1 MSSRQ
6 LWKGRGSS
14 LFQINVGDEVVR
26 YLAGELRM
34 ELTVTEVTH
43 DRIICGD
50 WEFDRTTGAEIDDVL
65 DWGPPPKST
74 GSYIVKEDS

>member
-1 MSSRQ
+1 MSSGQ
-6 LWKGRGSS
+6 LSKGRPSHLS
-14 LFQINVGDEVVR
+14 QVSVGDVVIR

-34 ELTVTEVTH
+34 SLTVTDVTH

-50 WEFDRTTGAEIDDVL
+50 WEFDRTTGAEIDEVL

>member
-1 MSSRQ
+1 LLKGHAYSLSRV
-6 LWKGRGSS
+6 
-14 LFQINVGDEVVR
+14 NVGDVVVR

-50 WEFDRTTGAEIDDVL
+50 WEFDQTTGAEIDEVL
-65 DWGPPPKST
+65 GWGPPPKST

>member
-14 LFQINVGDEVVR
+14 LFQVNGGDVVVR

-34 ELTVTEVTH
+34 ELTVTEVTR

-50 WEFDRTTGAEIDDVL
+50 WEFDRTTGAEIDEVL
-65 DWGPPPKST
+65 GWGSPPKST

>member
-1 MSSRQ
+1 
-6 LWKGRGSS
+6 
-14 LFQINVGDEVVR
+14 
-26 YLAGELRM
+26 M

-50 WEFDRTTGAEIDDVL
+50 WEFDQTTGAEIDEVL
-65 DWGPPPKST
+65 GWGPPPKST